1 MLNYIKGN
9 IVVDS
14 IPIVSV
20 DVLLTEDKYVLLG
33 NQVKSH

>member
-1 MLNYIKGN
+1 MLNCNVGI
-9 IVVDS
+9 IVLNLIPS
-14 IPIVSV
+14 ISV